1 MTLAPSPN
9 LETFFGNGNLANYSN
24 EEVTNI
30 MNEVKNTTDENVLKE
45 KYQRLSE
52 IYKSDIPYISLYSN
66 KYVVAYSA
74 ELVGDRTPNGFYQY
88 YGIEN
93 WYK

>member
-1 MTLAPSPN
+1 M
-9 LETFFGNGNLANYSN
+9 ANYSN

-30 MNEVKNTTDENVLKE
+30 MNEVKNTTDENILKE
-45 KYQRLSE
+45 KYQRLID
-52 IYKSDIPYISLYSN
+52 IYKTEVPYISLYNN
-66 KYVVAYSA
+66 KYRTVYSQ
-74 ELVGDRTPNGFYQY
+74 ELVGDVTPTWFYQY